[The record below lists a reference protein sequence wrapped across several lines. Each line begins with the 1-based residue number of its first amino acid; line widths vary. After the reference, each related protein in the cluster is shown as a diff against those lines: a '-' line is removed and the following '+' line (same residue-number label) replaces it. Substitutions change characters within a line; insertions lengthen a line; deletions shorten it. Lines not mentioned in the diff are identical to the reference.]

1 MAEISKLFLRFDM
14 HFLPL
19 YYGLFLQR
27 EDVSWITLYLLSYI
41 KIKIMQSVFFAFLMA
56 VPYET
61 PIETLSDVVLKTDQA
76 HFCGSM
82 KQRLRPFIHTTILL

>member
-1 MAEISKLFLRFDM
+1 
-14 HFLPL
+14 
-19 YYGLFLQR
+19 
-27 EDVSWITLYLLSYI
+27 
-41 KIKIMQSVFFAFLMA
+41 MA

-82 KQRLRPFIHTTILL
+82 KQRLRPLHIRPLHPLVEGTYEVFFSSSSNPLVQQVYELAKQEKYGSES